1 MFKKIIVVLTAVF
14 LAVLFPLASFA
25 SSTDTPLWLTSSDD
39 WRRYI
44 YSTSEIPLNT
54 SLYYADFSSFILTPP
69 FEASSNLPSDHLWDY
84 YYTYYPLTDYNFSC
98 RIIYSS
104 GSFDAGGDVF
114 YRSAAFNWDAG
125 SRTVSM
131 IAYEYND
138 TVMTSKS
145 YAFPLYGNQNIAF
158 VGFRVINN
166 GDNTRIWIQ
175 PLFWQN
181 DYVAIDPWKTDSGSG
196 SLELSISSVKLQ
208 TVCQQHNYYL
218 LGFGKNGNNRTQD
231 FTSLINKAVSSP
243 YFQSHLKDV
252 YGGTSK
258 DIVNDLNKTL
268 DNIYKDNPAVTG
280 SPGPTPTV
288 PDIDYSKSDDLDD
301 LFQNYS
307 KYDYK
312 GYVQDAFS
320 LTTYMNALLFV
331 GRIMEAMFDSYD
343 FLHPLFALVVMFTI
357 LNMIRG
363 VTLSKDIDTGIDVNS
378 PELREKRLDWYKR
391 QQIEKSRPKPPDPID
406 WYNTKT

>member
-25 SSTDTPLWLTSSDD
+25 SSTDTPLWMTSSDD
-39 WRRYI
+39 WHRYI
-44 YSTSEIPLNT
+44 YSKSEIPLNT

-69 FEASSNLPSDHLWDY
+69 FESSSNLPSDQLWQY

-98 RIIYSS
+98 PFIYTS

-114 YRSAAFNWDAG
+114 YQSIAFNWNAS
-125 SRTVSM
+125 SRTVS
-131 IAYEYND
+131 ITAYYYND
-138 TVMTSKS
+138 TVNLSKS
-145 YAFPLYGNQNIAF
+145 YTFPDFANRNIVF
-158 VGFRVINN
+158 VGFRVMNN
-166 GDNTRIWIQ
+166 PDNTRIWIQ

-181 DYVAIDPWKTDSGSG
+181 DYVAIDPWKTDTGSG
-196 SLELSISSVKLQ
+196 SLELSISGVQLQ

-331 GRIMEAMFDSYD
+331 GRIMEAMFDAYD
-343 FLHPLFALVVMFTI
+343 FLHPLFALIVMFTI
-357 LNMIRG
+357 LNLIRG
-363 VTLSKDIDTGIDVNS
+363 VTLAKIFDSPPSSHSKTSANEND
-378 PELREKRLDWYKR
+378 
-391 QQIEKSRPKPPDPID
+391 
-406 WYNTKT
+406 

>member
-25 SSTDTPLWLTSSDD
+25 SSSDTPLWMTSSDD

-44 YSTSEIPLNT
+44 YSKSEVPLNT
-54 SLYYADFSSFILTPP
+54 TLYYADFSSFILTPP
-69 FEASSNLPSDHLWDY
+69 FEASSNLPADQLWEY

-98 RIIYSS
+98 PFIYTS
-104 GSFDAGGDVF
+104 GDFNAGGDVF
-114 YRSAAFNWDAG
+114 SQSFAFSYDAS

-131 IAYEYND
+131 TAYSYNN
-138 TVMTSKS
+138 TVSASKS
-145 YAFPLYGNQNIAF
+145 YSLGEFANQNIAF
-158 VGFRVINN
+158 VGYRVRNN
-166 GDNTRIWIQ
+166 DDKTRIWIQ

-181 DYVAIDPWKTDSGSG
+181 DYVAVDPWKNDSGSD
-196 SLELSISSVKLQ
+196 SLELSFNGYELHTI
-208 TVCQQHNYYL
+208 CQQHNYYL
-218 LGFGKNGNNRTQD
+218 LGFGKGGNNKTQD
-231 FTSLINKAVSSP
+231 FTALVNKAVSSP

-252 YGGTSK
+252 YGGTAK
-258 DIVNDLNKTL
+258 DISNDLNKTL

-280 SPGPTPTV
+280 SPGPVPTV

-320 LTTYMNALLFV
+320 LTTYMNALLFC
-331 GRIMEAMFDSYD
+331 GRIMEAMFDAYD

-363 VTLSKDIDTGIDVNS
+363 VTLAKDIDTGIDVNS

-391 QQIEKSRPKPPDPID
+391 QQIEKSRSKPPDPID
-406 WYNTKT
+406 WYNSKT